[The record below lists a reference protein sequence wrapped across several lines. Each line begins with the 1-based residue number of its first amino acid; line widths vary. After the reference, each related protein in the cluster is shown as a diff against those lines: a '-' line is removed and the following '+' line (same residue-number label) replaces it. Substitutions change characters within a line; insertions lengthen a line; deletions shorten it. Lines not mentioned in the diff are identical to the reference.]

1 MAILI
6 REEQMLDELHKLAP
20 ERWNEVLE
28 FIRYLRY
35 KSQRKTESTVSNKMT
50 ASDLLNSEIVGMW
63 ADRTDISDSYTF
75 ARELRKT
82 AETQRMQRYTE
93 NITVLFVR

>member
-6 REEQMLDELHKLAP
+6 QEEQMLDELHKLAP
-20 ERWNEVLE
+20 ERWSEVLE

-35 KSQRKTESTVSNKMT
+35 KSKRKTDSSISNRMT
-50 ASDLLNSEIVGMW
+50 ANDLLNSEIVGIW
-63 ADRTDISDSYTF
+63 ADRTDISDSHTF

-82 AETQRMQRYTE
+82 AETQRKQR
-93 NITVLFVR
+93 